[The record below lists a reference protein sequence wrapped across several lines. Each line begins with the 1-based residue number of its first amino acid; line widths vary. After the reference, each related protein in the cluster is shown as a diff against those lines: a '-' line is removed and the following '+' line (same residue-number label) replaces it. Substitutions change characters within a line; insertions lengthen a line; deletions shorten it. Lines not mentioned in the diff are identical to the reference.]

1 MLENISVLKFGGFM
15 FVRESKFQLLI
26 PVIAL
31 VALLSACASGET
43 AGSDEVSE
51 EPDETPTQLDSAP
64 EESAVEEPIE
74 DAAIPDSSI
83 QDFLELT
90 IGQTL
95 EVTQDDGSTSDITI
109 ELPTPAQCE
118 SPSNG
123 CDEPEIGDRVV
134 SVPIGIENTGS
145 TTVEWSQNFFTLEFP
160 DGTQVEPGA
169 GVTDQYTPD
178 TALGF
183 GAEIQPGEQ
192 VESVLIFE
200 APTGP
205 YNVLILDS
213 SRILESRRPIAGWLI
228 QASTPDSDSGDT
240 EQLAEEGEDP
250 TSDSPVSRMEQAAT
264 TCGRVVAF
272 DIENTGA
279 DMLRLST
286 DEDPPSLYVTPTSGD
301 GILGQ
306 AAVIEC
312 LLEELGDSG
321 SLVEKMK
328 NTRMSDDVYEDELS
342 DYRVIWSYG
351 QGDPTGFRVQITPK

>member
-1 MLENISVLKFGGFM
+1 MS
-15 FVRESKFQLLI
+15 RRHSKIQLVI
-26 PVIAL
+26 PVVAL
-31 VALLSACASGET
+31 AALLSACANGQT

-51 EPDETPTQLDSAP
+51 GTDETPTQSDTAP
-64 EESAVEEPIE
+64 EESSVEEPIE
-74 DAAIPDSSI
+74 DTATPEPSNE
-83 QDFLELT
+83 DFLELG

-95 EVTQDDGSTSDITI
+95 EVTQVDGSASDITI
-109 ELPTPAQCE
+109 NLPTAAQCE

-123 CDEPEIGDRVV
+123 CDEPDIGDRVV

-145 TTVEWSQNFFTLEFP
+145 TPVEWSQNFFTLEFP
-160 DGTQVEPGA
+160 DGTQVDPGEGVA
-169 GVTDQYTPD
+169 GQYTPD
-178 TALGF
+178 TSLGF

-192 VESVLIFE
+192 IESVLIFE

-228 QASTPDSDSGDT
+228 NASTPDSDSGDS
-240 EQLAEEGEDP
+240 EQLADEGQDP
-250 TSDSPVSRMEQAAT
+250 TSDSPVSRMEQASK
-264 TCGRVVAF
+264 TCGRIVAF

-312 LLEELGDSG
+312 LMEELGDSG

-328 NTRMSDDVYEDELS
+328 NTRMSDDVYEDELP
-342 DYRVIWSYG
+342 DYMVTWSYG
-351 QGDPTGFRVQITPK
+351 QGDPTGYRVQITPK